1 MCQPQPAPA
10 IILRR
15 RGRME
20 IDRKLERLDARKNR
34 PEEAVVEVAPAM
46 MAVDD
51 DALEAMITRH
61 ALELQDRGWGIAH
74 RKRREPQKAGRI
86 AADGFRSEERRVG

>member
-51 DALEAMITRH
+51 DALEALIVRR
-61 ALELQDRGWGIAH
+61 ALELLDRG
-74 RKRREPQKAGRI
+74 PRI
-86 AADGFRSEERRVG
+86 ADRQRRQSEESGRMAPDCFGEKRVRLS